1 MHAILRISFRWS
13 GGGKWGLAL
22 GLSDG
27 AMELDCEASQ
37 YGSNGISVVS
47 SRTVVIVVS
56 MAAIATFEDSE
67 AFSMKMMEVMVG
79 LI

>member
-1 MHAILRISFRWS
+1 
-13 GGGKWGLAL
+13 
-22 GLSDG
+22 
-27 AMELDCEASQ
+27 MELDCGASQ

-56 MAAIATFEDSE
+56 MAAISTVEDSE

-79 LI
+79 II